1 MSVDGS
7 QSLAPPRV
15 SVGGAVE
22 AGRAAGE
29 SVLAL
34 AAGLAF
40 MCGLI
45 HAGAA
50 VDHFDELP
58 LYTVAF
64 GVLAATQMLWAAL
77 IVRRPSN
84 RLLLL
89 GGAFNLA
96 IVGLWIVS
104 RTVGLPIAARPWTPE
119 TVGVADLV
127 ESCSEVAVVLAV
139 WSVGLS
145 TRARIAQ
152 RVSERIAP
160 LLIVALFV
168 MALFGVGAHAG

>member
-1 MSVDGS
+1 MEIDRP
-7 QSLAPPRV
+7 AR
-15 SVGGAVE
+15 E
-22 AGRAAGE
+22 T
-29 SVLAL
+29 VLVL
-34 AAGLAF
+34 VAGLAF

-64 GVLAATQMLWAAL
+64 GMLAATQMLWAGTIL
-77 IVRRPSN
+77 RRPSE

-104 RTVGLPIAARPWTPE
+104 RTVGLPIAPQAWVPE

-127 ESCSEVAVVLAV
+127 ETVGEFAVVLAV
-139 WSVGLS
+139 WSVAFS
-145 TRARIAQ
+145 TRARIAR
-152 RVSERIAP
+152 RVSENIAP
-160 LLIVALFV
+160 SLVFMLFV

>member
-1 MSVDGS
+1 MPHADGAAD
-7 QSLAPPRV
+7 L
-15 SVGGAVE
+15 
-22 AGRAAGE
+22 GRAAADM
-29 SVLAL
+29 VLAL
-34 AAGLAF
+34 VAGLAF

-45 HAGAA
+45 HVGAA

-64 GVLAATQMLWAAL
+64 GMLAATQMLWAGAIL
-77 IVRRPSN
+77 RRPSE

-96 IVGLWIVS
+96 VIGLWIVS
-104 RTVGLPIAARPWTPE
+104 RTAGLPIAPQAWVPE

-127 ESCSEVAVVLAV
+127 ETVGELVVVLAV
-139 WSVGLS
+139 WSVALS
-145 TRARIAQ
+145 TRSPIAR
-152 RVSERIAP
+152 RVSENIAP
-160 LLIVALFV
+160 SLVFMLFV